1 MRLISSA
8 LALAETIAL
17 SATAELTLSQLARAV
32 GTSPSGAQRALEIL
46 LEDGVAERV
55 AGKHPSYRLRTTQT
69 SDHIVGLAVAELP
82 LAEAIAVAARAN
94 PAIEFVARENTTM
107 VVVLSA
113 QSTALDQA
121 RGARLIEALAR
132 RDRLE
137 VAYRDHDDVRRDLLA
152 APELRRRMARAEI
165 FWGNLDRT
173 FPDRS
178 RHAMQ
183 SGRPLRG
190 THRSLPLPSRYALRS
205 LARKY
210 EVEALTLFGS
220 AVRTDFRPDSD
231 VDVLVR
237 YLPGVRPTL
246 RAMIDLERSL
256 ESTFGRDVDL
266 VREENLRPVH
276 RERVGREAV
285 SLL

>member
-1 MRLISSA
+1 M
-8 LALAETIAL
+8 AL

-55 AGKHPSYRLRTTQT
+55 AGTHPSYRLCSTET
-69 SDHIVGLAVAELP
+69 SDHIVALAVAERP
-82 LAEAIAVAARAN
+82 LAGAIAIAARAN

-121 RGARLIEALAR
+121 RAARCMEALATR
-132 RDRLE
+132 NRLQ
-137 VAYRDHDDVRRDLLA
+137 VAYRDHDEVRRELLA
-152 APELRRRMARAEI
+152 EPELRRRMARAEI
-165 FWGNLDRT
+165 LYGNLDRT

-183 SGRPLRG
+183 SGRPLRR
-190 THRSLPLPSRYALRS
+190 THRSLRLPSRYALRS
-205 LARKY
+205 LARRH
-210 EVEALTLFGS
+210 EVEALRLFGS

-246 RAMIDLERSL
+246 RAMIQLERSL

-266 VREENLRPVH
+266 VREENLGPEL